1 VIWWYKSIIP
11 ALRRVRHKDHGL
23 ETSLGYTVKACL
35 KKKKKVVIPEMLKK
49 FNYFLEFLS
58 KYISMVISG
67 SFFSDFPPE
76 D

>member
-1 VIWWYKSIIP
+1 
-11 ALRRVRHKDHGL
+11 
-23 ETSLGYTVKACL
+23 
-35 KKKKKVVIPEMLKK
+35 MLKK

-76 D
+76 DWLVTSGYLSGRKIDRLPQLVKPIK